1 MLYLQTLLVYCSG
14 MSSETSLT
22 SQPSGNKHRWLILG
36 IVLAAEIMDLLDST
50 IVNVAGPSLKEKL
63 GATPSALQ
71 WVIGGYTLTLG
82 AGLVLGG
89 RLADRYSRRTMFLI
103 GLTLFTIT
111 SLLCAVAPNIEL
123 LIAFRLMQGFAGAM
137 VLPHVIGFIRDVFPP
152 QEIGK
157 AFAIFGPVFGL
168 GGILGPIIG
177 GFIIDGN
184 IASTGWRA
192 VFLVN
197 IPIGVINIGLAWKYL
212 PKRASDHSIRI
223 DIVGALLIIAA
234 SGLLL
239 LPLIQGQEAGWP
251 LWTFVSLGVS
261 LIGFLIFTLQQRWV
275 ISRNRTPLVDPDIFK
290 ARTYNLGLAGIFIFF
305 AGFTGVY
312 LIITLFL
319 QIGEGYS
326 ARGAG
331 IANIAIA
338 LGTAMGG
345 ALSGAV
351 LAEKFGTRV
360 LQIGAAAQ
368 IAGAVMLF
376 IALPNMQSFSFW
388 HIAPGMFVS
397 GFGTGLVVAAL
408 FDAILLAI
416 KDELVGSA
424 SGVLSAIQSIGASV
438 GVAIFGTLFFNQVS
452 SRQIDKGFRDSL
464 LLQIGLV
471 TVFLIITFFLPKKAM
486 DNSEFAH

>member
-1 MLYLQTLLVYCSG
+1 MT
-14 MSSETSLT
+14 SETVV
-22 SQPSGNKHRWLILG
+22 NKHRWLILG

-50 IVNVAGPSLKEKL
+50 IVNVAGPSLKDEL

-89 RLADRYSRRTMFLI
+89 RLADRYSRRNVFLL
-103 GLTLFTIT
+103 GLVSFTIT
-111 SLLCAVAPNIEL
+111 SLLCAIAPNIES
-123 LIAFRLMQGFAGAM
+123 LIVFRLIQGFAGAM

-152 QEIGK
+152 EELGK
-157 AFAIFGPVFGL
+157 AFAVFGPVFGL

-177 GFIIDGN
+177 GFLIDGD

-197 IPIGVINIGLAWKYL
+197 IPIGVINIALAWKYL
-212 PKRASDHSIRI
+212 PKHATDHSIKI
-223 DIVGALLIIAA
+223 DLLGSLLIMSSSA
-234 SGLLL
+234 LML

-251 LWTFVSLGVS
+251 LWTFLSLAAS
-261 LIGFLIFTLQQRWV
+261 LFGFGIFALQQRWV
-275 ISRNRTPLVDPDIFK
+275 ISRKNTPLVNPEIFK
-290 ARTYNLGLAGIFIFF
+290 SKIYNLGLAGIFTFF

-338 LGTAMGG
+338 LGTAIGG

-351 LAEKFGTRV
+351 LADKFGTRV
-360 LQIGAAAQ
+360 LQMGACAQ
-368 IAGAVMLF
+368 IVGALLLF
-376 IALPNMQSFSFW
+376 FALPDMQSFDFW
-388 HIAPGMFVS
+388 HIAPGMLVS

-424 SGVLSAIQSIGASV
+424 SGVLSAIQSIASSV
-438 GVAIFGTLFFNQVS
+438 GVAIFGTIFFNKVTTG
-452 SRQIDKGFRDSL
+452 QIDQGFRNAL
-464 LLQIGLV
+464 LLQVGLV
-471 TVFLIITFFLPKKAM
+471 SVFLVITFFLPKKSM
-486 DNSEFAH
+486 DNSEYAH

>member
-1 MLYLQTLLVYCSG
+1 MT
-14 MSSETSLT
+14 SETSV
-22 SQPSGNKHRWLILG
+22 NKHRWLILG

-63 GATPSALQ
+63 GASPSALQ

-89 RLADRYSRRTMFLI
+89 RLADRYSRRNIFLI
-103 GLTLFTIT
+103 GLASFTLS
-111 SLLCAVAPNIEL
+111 SLFCAIAPNISS
-123 LIAFRLMQGFAGAM
+123 LIAFRLIQGFAGAL

-152 QEIGK
+152 EELGS

-197 IPIGVINIGLAWKYL
+197 IPIGIINMGLAWKYL
-212 PKRASDHSIRI
+212 PKRASDHSIKI
-223 DIVGALLIIAA
+223 DLVGAILIIAS

-251 LWTFVSLGVS
+251 AWTFIS
-261 LIGFLIFTLQQRWV
+261 LISSLVGFALFTLQQRWV
-275 ISRNRTPLVDPDIFK
+275 ISRKKTPLVNPDIFK
-290 ARTYNLGLAGIFIFF
+290 SITYNLGLAGIFTFF

-351 LAEKFGTRV
+351 LADKFGTRV
-360 LQIGAAAQ
+360 LQFGALAQ
-368 IAGAVMLF
+368 IAGAALLF
-376 IALPNMQSFSFW
+376 TSLPNMQSFNFW
-388 HIAPGMFVS
+388 HIAPGMLVS

-416 KDELVGSA
+416 KDDLVGSA
-424 SGVLSAIQSIGASV
+424 SGVLSAIQSIGSAV
-438 GVAIFGTLFFNQVS
+438 GVAIFGTLFFNQVGK
-452 SRQIDKGFRDSL
+452 RQIDVGFRHSL

-471 TVFLIITFFLPKKAM
+471 GLFLVITFFLPKKAM
-486 DNSEFAH
+486 DNSHYAE

>member
-1 MLYLQTLLVYCSG
+1 MN
-14 MSSETSLT
+14 SETSV
-22 SQPSGNKHRWLILG
+22 NKNRWLILG

-63 GATPSALQ
+63 GASPSALQ

-89 RLADRYSRRTMFLI
+89 RLADRYSRRNVFLL
-103 GLTLFTIT
+103 GLVSFTIT
-111 SLLCAVAPNIEL
+111 SLLCAIAPNIES
-123 LIAFRLMQGFAGAM
+123 LIAFRLIQGFAGAM

-152 QEIGK
+152 EELGN

-197 IPIGVINIGLAWKYL
+197 IPIGIVNIALAWKYL
-212 PKRASDHSIRI
+212 PKRASDHSINI
-223 DIVGALLIIAA
+223 DLFGSLLIVVS

-239 LPLIQGQEAGWP
+239 LPLIQGQESGWP
-251 LWTFVSLGVS
+251 LWCFLSLGAS
-261 LIGFLIFTLQQRWV
+261 LVGFVIFTLQQRWV
-275 ISRNRTPLVDPDIFK
+275 ISRKKTPLVDPDIFK
-290 ARTYNLGLAGIFIFF
+290 STTYNLGLAGIFVFF

-338 LGTAMGG
+338 LGTAIGG

-351 LAEKFGTRV
+351 LADKFGTRV
-360 LQIGAAAQ
+360 LQAGALAQ
-368 IAGAVMLF
+368 IAGALLLF
-376 IALPNMQSFSFW
+376 IALPDMQSFNFW
-388 HIAPGMFVS
+388 HIAPGMLLS

-424 SGVLSAIQSIGASV
+424 SGVLSAIQSIGSSV
-438 GVAIFGTLFFNQVS
+438 GVAIFGTIFFNKVTTGH
-452 SRQIDKGFRDSL
+452 IDQGFRHAL
-464 LLQIGLV
+464 LLQMGLV
-471 TVFLIITFFLPKKAM
+471 SMFLIITFVLPKKSM
-486 DNSEFAH
+486 DSSEYAH

>member
-1 MLYLQTLLVYCSG
+1 MT
-14 MSSETSLT
+14 SETSV
-22 SQPSGNKHRWLILG
+22 NKHRWLILG

-63 GATPSALQ
+63 QASPSALQ

-89 RLADRYSRRTMFLI
+89 RLADRYSRRNVFLG
-103 GLTLFTIT
+103 GLVSFTLS
-111 SLLCAVAPNIEL
+111 SLLCALAPNIEA
-123 LIAFRLMQGFAGAM
+123 LIAFRLIQGFAGAM

-152 QEIGK
+152 EELGK
-157 AFAIFGPVFGL
+157 AFAVFGPVFGL
-168 GGILGPIIG
+168 GGILGPIVG

-197 IPIGVINIGLAWKYL
+197 IPIGIINLWLAWKYL
-212 PKRASDHSIRI
+212 PKRESDHSIKI
-223 DIVGALLIIAA
+223 DLLGSLLIIVS

-251 LWTFVSLGVS
+251 LWTFVSLAAS
-261 LIGFLIFTLQQRWV
+261 LIGFGIFTLQQRWV
-275 ISRNRTPLVDPDIFK
+275 ISRKRTPLVDPDIFK
-290 ARTYNLGLAGIFIFF
+290 ATTYDLGLAGIFVFF

-351 LAEKFGTRV
+351 LADKFGTRV
-360 LQIGAAAQ
+360 LQMGAVAQ
-368 IAGAVMLF
+368 ITGAILLF
-376 IALPNMQSFSFW
+376 IALPTMQSFNFW

-408 FDAILLAI
+408 FDAILLSI

-424 SGVLSAIQSIGASV
+424 SGVLSAIQSIGSSV
-438 GVAIFGTLFFNQVS
+438 GVALFGTLFFHQVTS
-452 SRQIDKGFRDSL
+452 GRIDKGFRDAL

-471 TVFLIITFFLPKKAM
+471 ALFLLITFFLPKKAM
-486 DNSEFAH
+486 DPTHYAD

>member
-1 MLYLQTLLVYCSG
+1 MT
-14 MSSETSLT
+14 SETSV
-22 SQPSGNKHRWLILG
+22 NKHRWLILG

-63 GATPSALQ
+63 HATPSALQ
-71 WVIGGYTLTLG
+71 WVIGGYTLALG

-89 RLADRYSRRTMFLI
+89 RLADRYSRRNIFLI
-103 GLTLFTIT
+103 GLTAFTIS
-111 SLLCAVAPNIEL
+111 SLLCAIAPNIHS
-123 LIAFRLMQGFAGAM
+123 LIAFRLIQGMAGAL

-152 QEIGK
+152 EEIGS

-197 IPIGVINIGLAWKYL
+197 IPIGIINIALAWKYL
-212 PKRASDHSIRI
+212 PKRASDHTIKI
-223 DIVGALLIIAA
+223 DLLGALLIVAS

-251 LWTFVSLGVS
+251 AWTFISLAAS
-261 LIGFLIFTLQQRWV
+261 LIGFALFTLQQRWV
-275 ISRNRTPLVDPDIFK
+275 LSRKKTPLVDPNIFK
-290 ARTYNLGLAGIFIFF
+290 SVTYNLGLSGIFTFF

-319 QIGEGYS
+319 QIGERYS

-338 LGTAMGG
+338 LGTAIGG

-360 LQIGAAAQ
+360 LQLGALAQ
-368 IAGAVMLF
+368 IAGAALLF
-376 IALPNMQSFSFW
+376 AALPNMASFNFW
-388 HIAPGMFVS
+388 HIAPGMLVS

-424 SGVLSAIQSIGASV
+424 SGVLSAVQSIGSAV
-438 GVAIFGTLFFNQVS
+438 GVAIFGTLFFNQVGQG
-452 SRQIDKGFRDSL
+452 RIDAGFRNAL
-464 LLQIGLV
+464 LLQIALV
-471 TVFLIITFFLPKKAM
+471 ALFLIITFFLPKKAM
-486 DNSEFAH
+486 DNSHFAE

>member
-1 MLYLQTLLVYCSG
+1 MPYSSPMT
-14 MSSETSLT
+14 SETAV
-22 SQPSGNKHRWLILG
+22 NKNRWLILG

-89 RLADRYSRRTMFLI
+89 RLADRYSRRNIFLV
-103 GLTLFTIT
+103 GLTSFTIT
-111 SLLCAVAPNIEL
+111 SLLCAIAPNIES
-123 LIAFRLMQGFAGAM
+123 LIAFRLIQGFAGAL

-152 QEIGK
+152 EELGK

-177 GFIIDGN
+177 GFLIDGD
-184 IASTGWRA
+184 IASSGWRA

-197 IPIGVINIGLAWKYL
+197 IPIGIINLALAWKYL
-212 PKRASDHSIRI
+212 PKRASDHSINI
-223 DIVGALLIIAA
+223 DLLGSLLIIVS

-251 LWTFVSLGVS
+251 LWTFVSLIAS
-261 LIGFLIFTLQQRWV
+261 LIGFGIFTIQQRWV

-290 ARTYNLGLAGIFIFF
+290 SSTYNLGLAGIFTFF

-338 LGTAMGG
+338 LGTAIGG

-360 LQIGAAAQ
+360 LQMGAMAQ
-368 IAGAVMLF
+368 ITGALLLF
-376 IALPNMQSFSFW
+376 FALPDMQSFNFW
-388 HIAPGMFVS
+388 HIAPGMLVS

-424 SGVLSAIQSIGASV
+424 SGVLSAIQSIGSSV
-438 GVAIFGTLFFNQVS
+438 GVAIFGTIFFNRVTS
-452 SRQIDKGFRDSL
+452 GQIDQGFRNSL
-464 LLQIGLV
+464 LLQVGLV
-471 TVFLIITFFLPKKAM
+471 SLFLLITFFLPRKAVG
-486 DNSEFAH
+486 DTEYAH

>member
-1 MLYLQTLLVYCSG
+1 M
-14 MSSETSLT
+14 T
-22 SQPSGNKHRWLILG
+22 SQTSVNKHRWLILG

-63 GATPSALQ
+63 QATPSALQ

-89 RLADRYSRRTMFLI
+89 RLADRYSRRNVFLG
-103 GLTLFTIT
+103 GLVSFTLS
-111 SLLCAVAPNIEL
+111 SLLCAIAPNIEA
-123 LIAFRLMQGFAGAM
+123 LIAFRLIQGFAGAM

-152 QEIGK
+152 EELGK
-157 AFAIFGPVFGL
+157 AFAVFGPVFGL
-168 GGILGPIIG
+168 GGILGPIVG

-197 IPIGVINIGLAWKYL
+197 IPIGIINLWLAWKYL
-212 PKRASDHSIRI
+212 PKRESDHSIKI
-223 DIVGALLIIAA
+223 DLLGSLLIIVS

-251 LWTFVSLGVS
+251 LWTFVSLAAS
-261 LIGFLIFTLQQRWV
+261 LIGFGIFTLQQRWV
-275 ISRNRTPLVDPDIFK
+275 ISRKRTPLVDPDIFK
-290 ARTYNLGLAGIFIFF
+290 ATTYDLGLAGIFVFF

-351 LAEKFGTRV
+351 LADKFGTRV
-360 LQIGAAAQ
+360 LQMGAVAQ
-368 IAGAVMLF
+368 ITGAILLF
-376 IALPNMQSFSFW
+376 IALPTMQSFNFW

-408 FDAILLAI
+408 FDAILLSI

-424 SGVLSAIQSIGASV
+424 SGVLSAIQSIGSSV
-438 GVAIFGTLFFNQVS
+438 GVALFGTLFFHQVTS
-452 SRQIDKGFRDSL
+452 GRIDKGFRDAL

-471 TVFLIITFFLPKKAM
+471 ALFLLITFFLPKKAM
-486 DNSEFAH
+486 DPTHYAD

>member
-1 MLYLQTLLVYCSG
+1 LLG
-14 MSSETSLT
+14 
-22 SQPSGNKHRWLILG
+22 
-36 IVLAAEIMDLLDST
+36 LAS
-50 IVNVAGPSLKEKL
+50 
-63 GATPSALQ
+63 
-71 WVIGGYTLTLG
+71 
-82 AGLVLGG
+82 
-89 RLADRYSRRTMFLI
+89 
-103 GLTLFTIT
+103 FTIT
-111 SLLCAVAPNIEL
+111 SLLCAIAPNIEL
-123 LIAFRLMQGFAGAM
+123 LIAFRLIQGFAGAM

-152 QEIGK
+152 EELGQ

-177 GFIIDGN
+177 GFIIDGD

-197 IPIGVINIGLAWKYL
+197 IPIGIINIALAWKYL
-212 PKRASDHSIRI
+212 PKRASDHSIKI
-223 DIVGALLIIAA
+223 DLLGSLLIIVS

-251 LWTFVSLGVS
+251 LWTFLSLGAS
-261 LIGFLIFTLQQRWV
+261 LVGFGIFTLQQRSV

-290 ARTYNLGLAGIFIFF
+290 AKTYNLGLAGIFIFF

-338 LGTAMGG
+338 IGTAIGG

-351 LAEKFGTRV
+351 LADKFGTRV
-360 LQIGAAAQ
+360 LQFGALAQ
-368 IAGAVMLF
+368 ITGAILLF
-376 IALPNMQSFSFW
+376 TALPNMQSFNFW
-388 HIAPGMFVS
+388 HIAPGMLVS

-424 SGVLSAIQSIGASV
+424 SGVLSALQSIGSSV

-452 SRQIDKGFRDSL
+452 TGHIDTGFRHAL

-471 TVFLIITFFLPKKAM
+471 SAFLLITFFLPKKAM
-486 DNSEFAH
+486 DNSHYAE

>member
-1 MLYLQTLLVYCSG
+1 MA
-14 MSSETSLT
+14 SETSV
-22 SQPSGNKHRWLILG
+22 NKHRWLILG

-63 GATPSALQ
+63 GASPSALQ

-89 RLADRYSRRTMFLI
+89 RLADRYSRRNIFLL
-103 GLTLFTIT
+103 GLASFTVT
-111 SLLCAVAPNIEL
+111 SLLCAIAPNIES
-123 LIAFRLMQGFAGAM
+123 LIAFRLIQGFAGAL

-152 QEIGK
+152 EELGK

-168 GGILGPIIG
+168 GGILGPVVG

-192 VFLVN
+192 VFIVN
-197 IPIGVINIGLAWKYL
+197 IPIGIINFALAWKYL
-212 PKRASDHSIRI
+212 PKKASDHSIKI
-223 DIVGALLIIAA
+223 DLLGSLIIIAS

-251 LWTFVSLGVS
+251 IWTFVSLAVS
-261 LIGFLIFTLQQRWV
+261 LLGFAIFTLQQRWV
-275 ISRNRTPLVDPDIFK
+275 ISRQRTPLVDPDIFK
-290 ARTYNLGLAGIFIFF
+290 ARTYNLGLAGIFTFF

-319 QIGEGYS
+319 QIGQGYS

-338 LGTAMGG
+338 IGTAIGG

-360 LQIGAAAQ
+360 LQFGATAQ
-368 IAGAVMLF
+368 ITGAILLF
-376 IALPNMQSFSFW
+376 IALPDMQSFNFW
-388 HIAPGMFVS
+388 QIAPGMLVS

-424 SGVLSAIQSIGASV
+424 SGVLSAVQSIGASV
-438 GVAIFGTLFFNQVS
+438 GVALFGTLFFNKVS
-452 SRQIDKGFRDSL
+452 SGAIDVGFRHAL

-471 TVFLIITFFLPKKAM
+471 SLFLIITFFLPRKAVG
-486 DNSEFAH
+486 DTEYAH

>member
-1 MLYLQTLLVYCSG
+1 MTSE
-14 MSSETSLT
+14 SSV
-22 SQPSGNKHRWLILG
+22 NKHRWLILG

-50 IVNVAGPSLKEKL
+50 IVNVAGPSLKDEL

-89 RLADRYSRRTMFLI
+89 RLADRYSRRNVFLL
-103 GLTLFTIT
+103 GLVSFTIT
-111 SLLCAVAPNIEL
+111 SLLCAIAPNIES
-123 LIAFRLMQGFAGAM
+123 LIVFRLIQGFAGAM

-152 QEIGK
+152 EELGK
-157 AFAIFGPVFGL
+157 AFAVFGPVFGL

-177 GFIIDGN
+177 GFLIDGD

-197 IPIGVINIGLAWKYL
+197 IPIGVINIALAWKYL
-212 PKRASDHSIRI
+212 PKHATDHSIKI
-223 DIVGALLIIAA
+223 DLFGSLLIMSSSA
-234 SGLLL
+234 LML

-251 LWTFVSLGVS
+251 LWTFLSLAAS
-261 LIGFLIFTLQQRWV
+261 LFGFGIFALQQRWV
-275 ISRNRTPLVDPDIFK
+275 ISRKNTPLVNPEIFK
-290 ARTYNLGLAGIFIFF
+290 SKIYNLGLAGIFTFF

-338 LGTAMGG
+338 LGTAIGG

-351 LAEKFGTRV
+351 LADKFGTRV
-360 LQIGAAAQ
+360 LQMGACAQ
-368 IAGAVMLF
+368 IVGALLIF
-376 IALPNMQSFSFW
+376 FALPDMQSFDFW
-388 HIAPGMFVS
+388 HIAPGMLVS

-424 SGVLSAIQSIGASV
+424 SGVLSAIQSIASSV
-438 GVAIFGTLFFNQVS
+438 GVAIFGTIFFNKVTTG
-452 SRQIDKGFRDSL
+452 QIDQGFRNAL
-464 LLQIGLV
+464 LLQVGLV
-471 TVFLIITFFLPKKAM
+471 SVFLVITFFLPKKSM
-486 DNSEFAH
+486 DNSEYAH

>member
-1 MLYLQTLLVYCSG
+1 MT
-14 MSSETSLT
+14 SETSV
-22 SQPSGNKHRWLILG
+22 NKHRWLILG

-63 GATPSALQ
+63 GASPSALQ

-89 RLADRYSRRTMFLI
+89 RLADRYSRRNIFLI
-103 GLTLFTIT
+103 GLGAFTLS
-111 SLLCAVAPNIEL
+111 SLFCAIAPNISS
-123 LIAFRLMQGFAGAM
+123 LIAFRLIQGFAGAL

-152 QEIGK
+152 EELGS

-197 IPIGVINIGLAWKYL
+197 IPIGIINMGLAWKYL
-212 PKRASDHSIRI
+212 PKRASDHSIKI
-223 DIVGALLIIAA
+223 DLMGAILIIAS

-251 LWTFVSLGVS
+251 AWTFIS
-261 LIGFLIFTLQQRWV
+261 LISSLLGFALFTLQQRWV
-275 ISRNRTPLVDPDIFK
+275 ISRKKTPLVNPDIFK
-290 ARTYNLGLAGIFIFF
+290 SITYNLGLAGIFTFF

-351 LAEKFGTRV
+351 LADKFGTRV
-360 LQIGAAAQ
+360 LQFGALAQ
-368 IAGAVMLF
+368 IAGAGLLF
-376 IALPNMQSFSFW
+376 TSLPNMQSFNFW
-388 HIAPGMFVS
+388 HIAPGMLVS

-416 KDELVGSA
+416 KDDLVGSA
-424 SGVLSAIQSIGASV
+424 SGVLSAIQSIGSAV
-438 GVAIFGTLFFNQVS
+438 GVAIFGTLFFNQVGKG
-452 SRQIDKGFRDSL
+452 QIDVGFRHAL
-464 LLQIGLV
+464 VLQIGLV
-471 TVFLIITFFLPKKAM
+471 GLFLVITFFLPKKAM
-486 DNSEFAH
+486 DNSHYAE